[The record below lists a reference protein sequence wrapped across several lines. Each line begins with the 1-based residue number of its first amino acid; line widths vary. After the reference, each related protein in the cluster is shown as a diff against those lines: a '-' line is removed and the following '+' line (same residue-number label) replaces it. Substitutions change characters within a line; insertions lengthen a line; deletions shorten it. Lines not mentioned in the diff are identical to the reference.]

1 MTDLLCGNK
10 TLAKITGLFIGC
22 ILYKSRNNLVEHK
35 IFIKLY
41 ESSKGKDFI
50 ATWNFE
56 SHTFKVSQVV
66 LQQM

>member
-10 TLAKITGLFIGC
+10 TLAKIIGLFRGC

-41 ESSKGKDFI
+41 ESSKGKEFI
-50 ATWNFE
+50 AT
-56 SHTFKVSQVV
+56 
-66 LQQM
+66 

>member
-10 TLAKITGLFIGC
+10 TLAKIIGLFIGS

-50 ATWNFE
+50 AT
-56 SHTFKVSQVV
+56 
-66 LQQM
+66 